1 MGPTQT
7 DGAHD
12 ETVMSNAP
20 AEPVRGSALPGSSG
34 GSRYAEVDAG
44 AETLL
49 LLAAGVLELVVER
62 ESLR

>member
-12 ETVMSNAP
+12 ETVIRNAP
-20 AEPVRGSALPGSSG
+20 AGPVRGSALPEPPG
-34 GSRYAEVDAG
+34 GSRYAEVDAE
-44 AETLL
+44 AETL